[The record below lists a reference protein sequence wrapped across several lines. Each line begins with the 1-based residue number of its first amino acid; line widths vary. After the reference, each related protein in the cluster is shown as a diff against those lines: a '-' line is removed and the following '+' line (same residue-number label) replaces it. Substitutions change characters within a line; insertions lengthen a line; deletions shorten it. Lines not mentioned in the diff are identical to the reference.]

1 MKPTEIKQRLRIGLA
16 LFIGYLSGKGLGLFL
31 GHHPSES
38 FVVGSLLGVLGTQG
52 SFWLYD
58 RWVQNQSRT
67 PDPKRTS

>member
-1 MKPTEIKQRLRIGLA
+1 MNHTELKKRLRIGLA
-16 LFIGYLSGKGLGLFL
+16 LLIGYFTGKGLGLFL

-58 RWVQNQSRT
+58 RWAQKSST
-67 PDPKRTS
+67 MSDPKKVP